1 MKNLLIILLFF
12 PVVSFGQYKS
22 LDELTED
29 DAAYYLK
36 LEGHGENITRR
47 VEANGIVEWS
57 GRNANKVWMSYK
69 FFPESLGGGLSNKVK
84 TYLVNDDEINVQKW
98 INRLPSSQ
106 KLYNSGQYNASSIDE
121 SNPNFKK
128 WMSIGRKSKPYY
140 GNLYM
145 YILKEGVKL
154 KDPPDPNT
162 IGFETL
168 DGGGFINFI
177 NQDTFDLRGM
187 ITTFMLDY
195 YSYYIPKI
203 KKYSDE
209 PVFENLLKGD
219 VANIQKSINISFNQ
233 LEKGV
238 IAIALGKDDD
248 SKVDILVN
256 PDLWRSF
263 NDSKKFYIIYHELGH
278 DLFNFN
284 HGNGGK
290 MMYNYAD
297 KKIGWED
304 FMSDRINMF
313 ESYIAKLILEE

>member
-1 MKNLLIILLFF
+1 
-12 PVVSFGQYKS
+12 
-22 LDELTED
+22 
-29 DAAYYLK
+29 
-36 LEGHGENITRR
+36 
-47 VEANGIVEWS
+47 
-57 GRNANKVWMSYK
+57 
-69 FFPESLGGGLSNKVK
+69 
-84 TYLVNDDEINVQKW
+84 
-98 INRLPSSQ
+98 
-106 KLYNSGQYNASSIDE
+106 
-121 SNPNFKK
+121 
-128 WMSIGRKSKPYY
+128 
-140 GNLYM
+140 M

-195 YSYYIPKI
+195 YSYYVPKI
-203 KKYSDE
+203 KRYSDE
-209 PVFENLLKGD
+209 PEFDNLLKGD

-256 PDLWRSF
+256 PDLWENF

-290 MMYNYAD
+290 MMFNYAD